1 MTDKF
6 DKTLYQHVLDLFK
19 ERKVR
24 LVDLAQLVLDGQKPY
39 VENIT
44 YDQCL
49 HAVKKV
55 LKKREIQNAII
66 TGVELDKQVDQGTM
80 IDPYLKAILHDD
92 SGQYQVDELVS
103 TACNGVFGGISS
115 SNRGFLD
122 KAKPGIIGEVDS
134 RTKTCNVFLD
144 DLLAGI
150 VASAEAYLAN
160 KQPTGAYQLMEK

>member
-1 MTDKF
+1 MDFKE
-6 DKTLYQHVLDLFK
+6 TLYQHVLDLFK
-19 ERKVR
+19 ERDVR
-24 LVDLAQLVLDGQKPY
+24 LANLAKLVLDGQKFY

-49 HAVKKV
+49 HAIKKV

-66 TGVELDKQVDQGTM
+66 TGIELDKQVDKGTM
-80 IDPYLKAILHDD
+80 IDPYLKVILQDD
-92 SGQYQVDELVS
+92 SGQYQVDELIS

-115 SNRGFLD
+115 SNRGYLD
-122 KAKPGIIGEVDS
+122 KEKPGIIGEVDQ
-134 RTKTCNVFLD
+134 RTETCNVFLD

-160 KQPTGAYQLMEK
+160 KQPAGAYRLMEK